1 MAENNYQK
9 ALHERVSQQFG
20 ADIRD
25 AVYQLVKEEALKS
38 WKNGIN
44 EGLKRANG
52 KLPKAAP
59 VHAKGTALEGGKLK
73 AVEAAPAA
81 SH

>member
-9 ALHERVSQQFG
+9 ALRERVSQQFG

-59 VHAKGTALEGGKLK
+59 VDTNGSALHNGKLK
-73 AVEAAPAA
+73 PVEAAPAPEL
-81 SH
+81 

>member
-9 ALHERVSQQFG
+9 ALRERVFQQFG

-44 EGLKRANG
+44 EGLKRAHA
-52 KLPKAAP
+52 KPAKAAP
-59 VHAKGTALEGGKLK
+59 VYTNGTALENGKLK
-73 AVEAAPAA
+73 PVEGAPATQL
-81 SH
+81 